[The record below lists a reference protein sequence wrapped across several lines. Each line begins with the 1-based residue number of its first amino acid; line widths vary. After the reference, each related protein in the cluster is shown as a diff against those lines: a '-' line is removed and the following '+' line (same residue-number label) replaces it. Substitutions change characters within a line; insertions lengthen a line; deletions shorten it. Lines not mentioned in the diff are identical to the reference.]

1 MPMSKTIRDDGQS
14 NAGLEHIRYQYK
26 FALWQVHAYVEL
38 FNLMQKLLYR
48 ILVYYI
54 FSDI

>member
-1 MPMSKTIRDDGQS
+1 MSKIRDDGHS
-14 NAGLEHIRYQYK
+14 NAGLKHIRYQNK